1 MSGTSVDGVD
11 SSIVAFENNKIE
23 IVSSY
28 CEECPQKLR
37 ENILLLWEGTKTRLK
52 FIGETDIAIGEL
64 FASVVNTH
72 LKESKI
78 DPAAIM

>member
-1 MSGTSVDGVD
+1 MSKELFIGLMSGTSVDGVD

-37 ENILLLWEGTKTRLK
+37 EYSFTL
-52 FIGETDIAIGEL
+52 
-64 FASVVNTH
+64 
-72 LKESKI
+72 
-78 DPAAIM
+78 